1 MCKGAATGANWER
14 LYKLVQAMSAL
25 EVSVRYRFLKIIST
39 TDAPHDK
46 RTAPDCYLDGLRR
59 QRFLERCCS

>member
-1 MCKGAATGANWER
+1 MQGRNTWER

-46 RTAPDCYLDGLRR
+46 RTAPGCYLDGLRR
-59 QRFLERCCS
+59 